1 MKVVIFCGGK
11 GTRLREET
19 EYRPKPM
26 VPIGERPIVWHIMKL
41 YAQHGHTDFI
51 LCLGYKGEIIK
62 DYFRNYHWMT
72 NDVTLGLGPDPRT
85 EMHGRHNEEN
95 WRVTLADTG
104 QESMTAE
111 RLNRVARYLGDDE
124 HFLLTYGDGV
134 GNIDIPASIAAHRAS
149 GKLLTVTAV
158 HPPGRF
164 GDLQLDGA
172 NTVTGFNEKPQSEG
186 GWINGGFFVASRGV
200 LQEIAGAGNVMLERG
215 PLDRMA
221 SSGRLGA
228 YRHEGFWQPMDT
240 YQEFLYLNRLW
251 AEGKAPWK
259 TWTA

>member
-26 VPIGERPIVWHIMKL
+26 VPIGERPILWHIMKL
-41 YAQHGHTDFI
+41 YAHHGHNDFI
-51 LCLGYKGEIIK
+51 LCLGYKGDVIK
-62 DYFRNYHWMT
+62 QFFQHYLWNT
-72 NDVTLGLGPDPRT
+72 CDVTLSLGRDARA
-85 EMHGRHNEEN
+85 EFHGRHGEEN

-111 RLNRVARYLGDDE
+111 RLRRVERHLGDDQE
-124 HFLLTYGDGV
+124 FLLTYGDGV
-134 GNIDIPASIAAHRAS
+134 GNVDIPRAVAQHRAAK
-149 GKLLTVTAV
+149 KLLTVTAV

-164 GDLQLDGA
+164 GDLALAGD
-172 NTVTGFNEKPQSEG
+172 TVTGFNEKPQSEG

-200 LQEIAGAGNVMLERG
+200 FRELADFGDVMLERG

-221 SSGRLGA
+221 AQGQLGA
-228 YRHEGFWQPMDT
+228 YRHDGFWQPMDT

-251 AEGKAPWK
+251 SEGKAPWK
-259 TWTA
+259 VWP

>member
-1 MKVVIFCGGK
+1 
-11 GTRLREET
+11 
-19 EYRPKPM
+19 
-26 VPIGERPIVWHIMKL
+26 
-41 YAQHGHTDFI
+41 
-51 LCLGYKGEIIK
+51 
-62 DYFRNYHWMT
+62 
-72 NDVTLGLGPDPRT
+72 
-85 EMHGRHNEEN
+85 
-95 WRVTLADTG
+95 
-104 QESMTAE
+104 
-111 RLNRVARYLGDDE
+111 
-124 HFLLTYGDGV
+124 
-134 GNIDIPASIAAHRAS
+134 
-149 GKLLTVTAV
+149 VTAV